1 MAMGRINFGI
11 TDLALIGNQGLHHFT
26 AAGGGKTPVGGEADQ
41 QKLGAG
47 MRQGLRELA
56 LEGACWIKIIQSTGD
71 QQLGVG
77 VKVLA
82 ELVAL
87 IP

>member
-1 MAMGRINFGI
+1 MGRINFCV
-11 TDLALIGNQGLHHFT
+11 TDLALVGHQGLHHFT
-26 AAGGGKTPVGGEADQ
+26 ATGGSKTPVGGEADQ

-47 MRQGLRELA
+47 LRQGLCELA
-56 LEGACWIKIIQSTGD
+56 LEGACRIKIIQSAGD
-71 QQLGVG
+71 QQIGVG

-87 IP
+87 VA